1 MPAATT
7 KSVRDLSAA
16 LAAAFAEPHHRP
28 FFWSAGRPAALLVH
42 GFPGSPAEMRA
53 LAQTLYEAG
62 WSVQGLLLPG
72 LGPDIATLA
81 GRRAADWLEAVDQA
95 LVALRQQHHPI
106 LLVGHSLGGALA
118 LQTAARRPSDAL
130 VLLAPFWTMGGGP
143 VALFWPLIRLV
154 VPRLRPFR
162 LFRPDFADPQVRAGL
177 QALLPGLDLD
187 DPAVRQALADFSLP
201 ARLVDEIAAVGKGAY
216 RLAPRV
222 RVPTLVL
229 QGRLDQVV
237 LPARTRR
244 LVMSLG
250 GPLSYHE
257 LDAGHDLVNPENPAW
272 ADVRRLLLAFVN
284 HCQRVTGNSG

>member
-1 MPAATT
+1 MSVTPTPA
-7 KSVRDLSAA
+7 VPDLSAVFA
-16 LAAAFAEPHHRP
+16 TAFAADQHRP
-28 FFWSAGRPAALLVH
+28 FYWTKGKPAALLVH
-42 GFPGSPAEMRA
+42 GFPGSPAEMRG

-62 WSVQGLLLPG
+62 WSVQGILLPG
-72 LGPDIATLA
+72 LGADIATLPE
-81 GRRAADWLEAVDQA
+81 RRATDWLQAVDRV
-95 LVALRQQHHPI
+95 LVALRQEHYPV

-118 LQTAARRPSDAL
+118 LQTAARRPADAL

-143 VALFWPLIRLV
+143 LAFFWPLIRLA

-187 DPAVRQALADFSLP
+187 DPGVQQALADFSLP
-201 ARLVDEIAAVGKGAY
+201 ARLVDEIGAVGRAGY
-216 RLAPRV
+216 RLAPYV

-229 QGRLDQVV
+229 QGRFDPIV

-244 LVMSLG
+244 LAMQLG

-257 LDAGHDLVNPENPAW
+257 LDAGHDLVNPELPAW
-272 ADVRRLLLAFVN
+272 PQVQRLLLAFVRA
-284 HCQRVTGNSG
+284 QMA